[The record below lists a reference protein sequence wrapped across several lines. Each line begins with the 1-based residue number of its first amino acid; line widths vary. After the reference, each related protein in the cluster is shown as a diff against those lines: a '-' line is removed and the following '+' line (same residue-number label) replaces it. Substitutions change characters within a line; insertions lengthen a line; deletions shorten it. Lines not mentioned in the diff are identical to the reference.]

1 MVKRS
6 HTSSQNL
13 LHPFFFFFNLYVL
26 RCSNVYFFY
35 LFPLPTHT
43 FLKEHFRH
51 LCFYIIK
58 IMCLSRVLKS
68 SVRRLVS
75 VLSVFS
81 LLPSLGAVSTGVVVL
96 VLSRR

>member
-13 LHPFFFFFNLYVL
+13 LHPFFLTFMYCGAATFIFLL
-26 RCSNVYFFY
+26 ISSSD
-35 LFPLPTHT
+35 THS
-43 FLKEHFRH
+43 LKEHFRH

-58 IMCLSRVLKS
+58 MCVSRVLKS